1 MFGERWRT
9 ATSPIVAL
17 HQLRDPNVQQKEPEE
32 LAQQAGVQP
41 GGDPGGQASGGKPG
55 EDRRENGFL
64 LQKPVFVVGRQG
76 GCRRREKVEQVDP
89 LGLVLVQGSERGQL
103 DQQQRP
109 ASDAEG

>member
-17 HQLRDPNVQQKEPEE
+17 HQLRDPNVQQKKPEE

-41 GGDPGGQASGGKPG
+41 GGDPGGQASGGEPG

-64 LQKPVFVVGRQG
+64 LQEPVFVVGRQG
-76 GCRRREKVEQVDP
+76 GCCRREKVEQVDP
-89 LGLVLVQGSERGQL
+89 LGLVLVQGGERGQV
-103 DQQQRP
+103 DQQQ
-109 ASDAEG
+109 